1 MIKQWHGLGHK
12 KQNQVLILFCM
23 FLVLGYGFWYMGLK
37 KDLRDADQ
45 RLKRRIDRIEKRSRA
60 PVATLGN
67 VTVMERSLV
76 KLTKQVEAAQKQNK
90 QLVKR
95 FVPHNDFALKQQLK
109 REIASQAESLGMRV
123 KRFEDSSRVNE
134 DNLTSN
140 EEMYQQ
146 EVSNAFGRP
155 LILFETK
162 TSFHNLLLFL
172 DSLNRLSY
180 HVSPVKI
187 LNLAVW
193 IPEDQGANEAM
204 QKVQVI
210 EVGLLLAL

>member
-1 MIKQWHGLGHK
+1 MSFIQENMFMII
-12 KQNQVLILFCM
+12 VI
-23 FLVLGYGFWYMGLK
+23 
-37 KDLRDADQ
+37 
-45 RLKRRIDRIEKRSRA
+45 
-60 PVATLGN
+60 
-67 VTVMERSLV
+67 
-76 KLTKQVEAAQKQNK
+76 
-90 QLVKR
+90 
-95 FVPHNDFALKQQLK
+95 
-109 REIASQAESLGMRV
+109 
-123 KRFEDSSRVNE
+123 NE

-140 EEMYQQ
+140 AEMYQQ

-162 TSFHNLLLFL
+162 TSYHSLLLFL

-187 LNLAVW
+187 LNLEVW
-193 IPEDQGANEAM
+193 VPEDQGANEAM